1 MPSLI
6 PGYEYDIF
14 ISYRQ
19 KDNRHDGWVT
29 EFVENLKGELE
40 STFKEEISVYFDINP
55 HDGLLETHDVD
66 ESLKEKLK
74 CLIFIPII
82 SRTYCDPKSFAW
94 EHEFKAFVDLASK
107 DQYGLKVKLPSGNVA
122 NRVLPIQIH
131 DIDKGDI
138 TLFESVIGSVL
149 RGIEFIYKEP
159 GVNKP
164 LTEDD
169 DEKKNLNGTKYRIQ
183 INKVAN
189 AIKDIIT
196 AIQQYNPQQDE
207 IKQAVSKPVT
217 TPQKSKKSPI
227 IITSVVALTLIILG
241 ILIIP
246 RLFKPSERLEK
257 SIAVLPFIND
267 SSDPENIYFIN
278 GLTDEILNNLQKIK
292 AFSKVLSRTSV
303 EQYRGTDRP
312 TMPEIAKNLN
322 VNYIVEGSGQKYGN
336 SYRLRVQ
343 LIEARSDRHL
353 WAESYE
359 KEIREPKD
367 IYNTQILIAQAIAE
381 KLKATITP
389 EEELYLRKTP
399 TENLE
404 AYNLYLKGTYYYQKM
419 TRDDLEKALDFFDK
433 ALKIDPEY
441 SLAYIGLSEYN
452 SNSTFWGNVPPME
465 GIPKAI
471 GYIHS
476 ALKIDSTLAEA
487 YWQLG
492 NINTFYF
499 WNWKEAEK
507 NYRHA
512 IRINPNS
519 SMIHMDYSNLLA
531 ITGRT
536 VEAISEATRAQQL
549 DPQSALITAR
559 TGAIFAF
566 NGQFDQAIANY
577 YMSLNLDPDNFYA
590 HLELGNAY
598 GAKGMHEE
606 AITEYEKAA
615 VLSDGNPFI
624 TAVLISNYFGNGRTE
639 QAEKLFNSLKKKSE
653 TEYVPPSC
661 FFLVYRFIDSED
673 LALTWLEKAFEE
685 HDTFLPMLKDNPFIF
700 PEGTQYKAVLK
711 EKGLL

>member
-6 PGYEYDIF
+6 PGYNYDIF

-19 KDNRHDGWVT
+19 KDNKGDMWVS
-29 EFVENLKGELE
+29 EFVEALKTELE

-66 ESLKEKLK
+66 ESLKDKLK
-74 CLIFIPII
+74 CLVFIPII

-107 DQYGLKVKLPSGNVA
+107 DQYGLKVKLPNGNVA
-122 NRVLPIQIH
+122 NRVLPVQIH
-131 DIDKGDI
+131 DLDNEDI
-138 TLFESVIGSVL
+138 ALCGSVIGGVL

-164 LTEDD
+164 LTVDD

-189 AIKDIIT
+189 AIKDITT

-207 IKQAVSKPVT
+207 IKQTVSKPIT

-227 IITSVVALTLIILG
+227 IRTSVVALTLIILG
-241 ILIIP
+241 ILFIP
-246 RLFKPSERLEK
+246 KLFKPSEKLEK

-278 GLTDEILNNLQKIK
+278 GLTDELLNNLQKIK
-292 AFSKVLSRTSV
+292 SFSKVLSRTSV
-303 EQYRGTDRP
+303 EQYRDSDRP
-312 TMPEIAKNLN
+312 TIPEIAKNLN

-359 KEIREPKD
+359 KEIRETRD

-389 EEELYLRKTP
+389 EEKLYLRKTP

-404 AYNLYLKGTYYYQKM
+404 AYNLYLKGTYFYQKM
-419 TRDDLEKALDFFDK
+419 TKDDLEKALDYFEK
-433 ALKIDPEY
+433 ALQIDPQY

-471 GYIHS
+471 GYIQK
-476 ALKIDSTLAEA
+476 ALEIDSTLAEA

-507 NYRHA
+507 NYRYA
-512 IRINPNS
+512 IQINPNS
-519 SMIHMDYSNLLA
+519 SNIHMDFSNLLA

-536 VEAISEATRAQQL
+536 EEAISEAERAQQL

-559 TGAIFAF
+559 TGAILAF
-566 NGQFDQAIANY
+566 SGQFDRAIEEYN
-577 YMSLNLDPDNFYA
+577 MSLSLDADNFYA

-598 GAKGMHEE
+598 VAKVMYEE

-615 VLSDGNPFI
+615 FLSNGNPFI
-624 TAVLISNYFGNGRTE
+624 TAVLISNYYTSGRTE
-639 QAEKLFNSLKKKSE
+639 QAEQLFNGLKTRSG

-661 FFLVYRFIDSED
+661 FYLIYRFIDKED
-673 LALTWLEKAFEE
+673 LALAWLKKAFDE
-685 HDTFLPMLKDNPFIF
+685 HDTFLPMIKDNPFIF